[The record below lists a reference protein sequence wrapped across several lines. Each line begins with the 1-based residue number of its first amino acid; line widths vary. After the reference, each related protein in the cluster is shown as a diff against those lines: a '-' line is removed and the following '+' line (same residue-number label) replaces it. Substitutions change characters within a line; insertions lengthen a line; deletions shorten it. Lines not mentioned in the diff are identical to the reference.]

1 MENDENAPIR
11 EWVAKWTVF
20 RSRYLEKTGRV
31 IMRKFPSGRRVDRG
45 TRWKMFST
53 QSIRREM
60 VRSLG
65 DLYDMTLDICKLDSL
80 EIKEK
85 ERWFRL
91 CGYLAQTINTLIRT
105 YDNMKIEKTL
115 KSLEQYVKENIEAG

>member
-1 MENDENAPIR
+1 MKTDKNKQIR
-11 EWVAKWTVF
+11 KWVAKWASF

-31 IMRKFPSGRRVDRG
+31 VIRKTRGVRRTNQG

-65 DLYDMTLDICKLDSL
+65 DLYDSAVEITQSESL
-80 EIKEK
+80 EVKEK
-85 ERWFRL
+85 EKWFRL
-91 CGYLAQTINTLIRT
+91 CGYLAQTVNTLIKT
-105 YDNMKIEKTL
+105 YDDMKIGETL
-115 KSLEQYVKENIEAG
+115 KGLEKYVQENIEAA